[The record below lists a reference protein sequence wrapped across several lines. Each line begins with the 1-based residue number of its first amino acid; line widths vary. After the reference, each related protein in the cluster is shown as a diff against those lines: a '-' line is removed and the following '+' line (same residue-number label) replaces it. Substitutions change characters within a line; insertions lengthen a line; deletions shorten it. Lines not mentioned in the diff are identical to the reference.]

1 MMTTTP
7 KFGLNSPSQ
16 ITANFSRPKTAV
28 RLQGIALPNE
38 HGSWGIL
45 FEPLV
50 AAVAVAF
57 SAAAPFI
64 AILFISSFLLRQPLR
79 VWLADRAAGRDLP
92 QTAAARKYALIFFS
106 MAVVGFVGSVS
117 FAPPLSLLP
126 LVLIMPLAAVQ
137 IRYDVARQS
146 RRLLPELCGA
156 VALSS
161 SAAIIALSAG
171 WTPMAAAALSLV
183 FVLRMIPS
191 ILYVRN
197 RLLLEKG
204 KSHSIAV
211 PVEAHILAFAVAVIL
226 ALLGLCPI
234 LTAIMFAVLLGRAWI
249 GMSPFRKKRKAMQIG
264 VMEVVFGAL
273 TVFSFVIGHYVGL

>member
-1 MMTTTP
+1 
-7 KFGLNSPSQ
+7 
-16 ITANFSRPKTAV
+16 
-28 RLQGIALPNE
+28 
-38 HGSWGIL
+38 
-45 FEPLV
+45 
-50 AAVAVAF
+50 
-57 SAAAPFI
+57 
-64 AILFISSFLLRQPLR
+64 
-79 VWLADRAAGRDLP
+79 
-92 QTAAARKYALIFFS
+92 
-106 MAVVGFVGSVS
+106 
-117 FAPPLSLLP
+117 
-126 LVLIMPLAAVQ
+126 
-137 IRYDVARQS
+137 
-146 RRLLPELCGA
+146 
-156 VALSS
+156 
-161 SAAIIALSAG
+161 
-171 WTPMAAAALSLV
+171 MAAAALSLV

-234 LTAIMFAVLLGRAWI
+234 LTAVMFAVLLGRAWI